1 MRLVVVWG
9 YKLMAMFM
17 TELLAGIITS
27 TFHPRLPVLLTQVCP
42 IPAVQ
47 IQVNRRSHHLLN
59 SRAEFNRCALPR
71 IALKVG
77 LNDTKS
83 EKISSYIAKKRRM

>member
-17 TELLAGIITS
+17 TELLAGIIIS
-27 TFHPRLPVLLTQVCP
+27 TFNPRLPVLLTQVCP

-47 IQVNRRSHHLLN
+47 IQVN
-59 SRAEFNRCALPR
+59 A
-71 IALKVG
+71 V
-77 LNDTKS
+77 
-83 EKISSYIAKKRRM
+83 